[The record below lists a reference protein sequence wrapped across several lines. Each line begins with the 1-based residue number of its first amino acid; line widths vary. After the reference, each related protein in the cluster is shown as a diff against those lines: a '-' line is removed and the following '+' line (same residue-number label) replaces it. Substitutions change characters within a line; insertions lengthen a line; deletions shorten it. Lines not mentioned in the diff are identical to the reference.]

1 MLLGK
6 NLMSENI
13 AISELRKF
21 ATFFHFGGNK
31 DKQSLVKAGGVFER
45 MHAHNLIETARVL
58 SIGVD
63 LFGIPHVK
71 YEVKFESSREG
82 GRNFDGP
89 RVLALSV
96 FADCYNMCAKPG

>member
-1 MLLGK
+1 MIF
-6 NLMSENI
+6 N
-13 AISELRKF
+13 
-21 ATFFHFGGNK
+21 FGVKK
-31 DKQSLVKAGGVFER
+31 DKTNLVKAGGVFER
-45 MHAHNLIETARVL
+45 THAHNLIETARVL

-82 GRNFDGP
+82 GRSFDGP

-96 FADCYNMCAKPG
+96 FADTYEMCAEPS

>member
-1 MLLGK
+1 MIF
-6 NLMSENI
+6 N
-13 AISELRKF
+13 
-21 ATFFHFGGNK
+21 FGVKK
-31 DKQSLVKAGGVFER
+31 DKTNLVKAGGVFER

-82 GRNFDGP
+82 GRSFDGP

-96 FADCYNMCAKPG
+96 FADTYEMCAEPS